1 MPTRSPLR
9 ERVDQQRDQ
18 ILEIAARK
26 GATHVHLFGSV
37 ARGDVDPGSDVDF
50 LVDLTRAWSL
60 FDHIGMQQDLEDLLG
75 CKVDLIVA
83 SPLLEHVRTG
93 ALTES
98 LLI

>member
-1 MPTRSPLR
+1 MPTSSPLR
-9 ERVDQQRDQ
+9 ERVDQQREQ
-18 ILEIAARK
+18 ILDIAARY
-26 GATHVHLFGSV
+26 GATNVRLFGSV
-37 ARGDVDPGSDVDF
+37 ARGDAHPGSDIDF

-83 SPLLEHVRTG
+83 SSLKEHVRTG

-98 LLI
+98 LLV